1 MAHSRK
7 TRIGQM
13 TGRDDE
19 DRLFG
24 TLAADIIS
32 VINGAQIVRVH
43 DVKETVDTLSVLSY
57 TI

>member
-1 MAHSRK
+1 MALSRK
-7 TRIGQM
+7 TCIGQM
-13 TGRDDE
+13 TGRDVE

-24 TLAADIIS
+24 TLAADIVS